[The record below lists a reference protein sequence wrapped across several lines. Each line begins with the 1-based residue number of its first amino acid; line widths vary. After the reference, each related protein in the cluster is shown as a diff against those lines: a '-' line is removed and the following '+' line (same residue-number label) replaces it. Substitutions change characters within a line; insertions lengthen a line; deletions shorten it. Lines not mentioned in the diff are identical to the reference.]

1 MYDYLSVVNH
11 ITDARPIALDFNRA
25 GSSGS
30 SVKER
35 RTITPG
41 VDFPS
46 GPRVDSNRGIQMQ
59 ETKRAI
65 GSSNHQSN
73 FMRPLEVQEI
83 IIVLPPSFAARDN
96 DFVLLLLFALVLR
109 NSPQQLLKLCLGYL
123 RP

>member
-1 MYDYLSVVNH
+1 MYDYWSVVNLF
-11 ITDARPIALDFNRA
+11 TDARPIALDFNRA
-25 GSSGS
+25 GSSI
-30 SVKER
+30 KER

-46 GPRVDSNRGIQMQ
+46 GPRADSNRGIRMQ

-65 GSSNHQSN
+65 SSSDHQSN

-83 IIVLPPSFAARDN
+83 IIFIPPTFAARDN

-109 NSPQQLLKLCLGYL
+109 NSPQQLLELCLSYL